1 MDTAEGPVNDL
12 VALGLARYEAR
23 VYLAL
28 VRRESYTAAEV
39 ARAADVPRQ
48 RVYDV
53 LDALVRRRLATAHP
67 GRVATFSAVDPE
79 LAVARLMALQREA
92 LERLDRVSAQLT
104 AALVPVWTD
113 GRTHTDRLDYI
124 EILRDPKSIA
134 EAFADIQNQARRE
147 LLSFC
152 KPPFVA
158 PMLNAPGMK
167 VVRRLRRSG
176 GSVRAIYT
184 HEALDD
190 DDVLESVQRFGTAGE
205 ESRFAA
211 ELPLKLVVA
220 DASLVLCDMPDP
232 VAGTGATTALYIEH
246 PALAACLRLAFETVW
261 AGAQTVP
268 SARPEEET
276 EEPGEAGDPE
286 EAEEAEEAGEPGR
299 RGSG

>member
-1 MDTAEGPVNDL
+1 METEEGPVGDL

-53 LDALVRRRLATAHP
+53 LDALVRRRLATTRP
-67 GRVATFSAVDPE
+67 GRVATFSAVAPE
-79 LAVARLMALQREA
+79 LAVARLMAHQRET
-92 LERLDRVSAQLT
+92 LERLDRVSSALT
-104 AALVPVWTD
+104 AALVPVWAD
-113 GRTHTDRLDYI
+113 GRTQTVPMDYV

-134 EAFADIQNQARRE
+134 EAFADIQAQAQRE
-147 LLSFC
+147 LLTFC

-158 PMLNAPGMK
+158 SPLNTVGMK

-176 GSVRAIYT
+176 GTVRAIYT
-184 HEALDD
+184 SEALDD
-190 DDVLESVQRFGTAGE
+190 GEVLENVRRFGAAGE

-232 VAGTGATTALYIEH
+232 VAGTDATTALYIEH
-246 PALAACLRLAFETVW
+246 PALAACLRLAFLTVW
-261 AGAQTVP
+261 D
-268 SARPEEET
+268 SARTAPDAR
-276 EEPGEAGDPE
+276 P
-286 EAEEAEEAGEPGR
+286 
-299 RGSG
+299 

>member
-1 MDTAEGPVNDL
+1 MDTEEGSVNDL

-39 ARAADVPRQ
+39 AREADVPRQ

-53 LDALVRRRLATAHP
+53 LDTLVRRRLATAHP
-67 GRVATFSAVDPE
+67 GRVTTFSAFAPE
-79 LAVARLMALQREA
+79 LAVARLMAIQRES
-92 LERLDRVSAQLT
+92 LERLDRVSSALT
-104 AALVPVWTD
+104 AALVPVWAD
-113 GRTHTDRLDYI
+113 GRNHTVPLDYI

-134 EAFADIQNQARRE
+134 EAFADIQSQARRE

-158 PMLNAPGMK
+158 PALNTPGIK
-167 VVRRLRRSG
+167 VVRRLRRAG

-184 HEALDD
+184 DEALHDAE
-190 DDVLESVQRFGTAGE
+190 VLENVRRFGAAGE

-211 ELPLKLVVA
+211 GLPLKLVVA

-246 PALAACLRLAFETVW
+246 PALAACLRLAFLTVW
-261 AGAQTVP
+261 DTARTVP
-268 SARPEEET
+268 DARP
-276 EEPGEAGDPE
+276 
-286 EAEEAEEAGEPGR
+286 
-299 RGSG
+299 

>member
-1 MDTAEGPVNDL
+1 MDTEEGPVNDL

-28 VRRESYTAAEV
+28 VRRESYTAAEA
-39 ARAADVPRQ
+39 AREADIPRQ

-53 LDALVRRRLATAHP
+53 LDTLVRRRLATAHP
-67 GRVATFSAVDPE
+67 GRVATFSAVAPE
-79 LAVARLMALQREA
+79 LAVARLMTLQRES
-92 LERLDRVSAQLT
+92 LDRLDRVSSALT
-104 AALVPVWTD
+104 AALAPVWAD
-113 GRTHTDRLDYI
+113 GRTRTDPLDYI

-134 EAFADIQNQARRE
+134 EAFADIQGQATRE
-147 LLSFC
+147 LLTLC

-158 PMLNAPGMK
+158 PALNPPGLK

-184 HEALDD
+184 HDALDD
-190 DDVLESVQRFGTAGE
+190 AEVREHVTRFGAAGE
-205 ESRFAA
+205 ESRFTT

-246 PALAACLRLAFETVW
+246 PALAACLRLAFLTVW
-261 AGAQTVP
+261 DGAQAVP
-268 SARPEEET
+268 RTRPGGR
-276 EEPGEAGDPE
+276 PVSGAA
-286 EAEEAEEAGEPGR
+286 AE
-299 RGSG
+299 

>member
-1 MDTAEGPVNDL
+1 METEEGPVNDL

-39 ARAADVPRQ
+39 AREADVPRQ

-53 LDALVRRRLATAHP
+53 LDTLVRRRLATAHP
-67 GRVATFSAVDPE
+67 GRVATFSAVAPE
-79 LAVARLMALQREA
+79 LAVARLMAHQRET
-92 LERLDRVSAQLT
+92 LERLDQVSAALT

-113 GRTHTDRLDYI
+113 GRTQTVPIDYV

-134 EAFADIQNQARRE
+134 EAFADIQAQARHE

-158 PMLNAPGMK
+158 PAANTAGIK

-176 GSVRAIYT
+176 GSVRAVYT
-184 HEALDD
+184 HDSLDD
-190 DDVLESVQRFGTAGE
+190 IEVLENVRRFGAAGE
-205 ESRFAA
+205 EHRFTAD
-211 ELPLKLVVA
+211 LPLKLVVA

-246 PALAACLRLAFETVW
+246 PALAACLRLAFLTVW
-261 AGAQTVP
+261 EKAETMR
-268 SARPEEET
+268 SATPV
-276 EEPGEAGDPE
+276 
-286 EAEEAEEAGEPGR
+286 
-299 RGSG
+299 

>member
-53 LDALVRRRLATAHP
+53 LDALVRRRLVTAHP

-92 LERLDRVSAQLT
+92 LERLDRVSAVLT
-104 AALVPVWTD
+104 AALVPVWSD
-113 GRTHTDRLDYI
+113 GRSQTDRLDYI

-134 EAFADIQNQARRE
+134 EAFTDIQHQARHE

-158 PMLNAPGMK
+158 PMLNPPGMK

-190 DDVLESVQRFGTAGE
+190 AEVLESVRRFGAAGE
-205 ESRFAA
+205 ESRFTAD
-211 ELPLKLVVA
+211 LPLKLVVA
-220 DASLVLCDMPDP
+220 DANLVLCDMPDP

-246 PALAACLRLAFETVW
+246 PALAACLRLAFQTVW
-261 AGAQTVP
+261 DGAQTVP
-268 SARPEEET
+268 GARPAPDDT
-276 EEPGEAGDPE
+276 DPVE
-286 EAEEAEEAGEPGR
+286 V
-299 RGSG
+299 

>member
-1 MDTAEGPVNDL
+1 MDTEDGPVNDL

-39 ARAADVPRQ
+39 AREADVPRQ

-53 LDALVRRRLATAHP
+53 LDTLVRRRLATARP
-67 GRVATFSAVDPE
+67 GRVATFSAVAPE

-92 LERLDRVSAQLT
+92 LERLDRVSSALT
-104 AALVPVWTD
+104 ATLVPVWND
-113 GRTHTDRLDYI
+113 GRTQTDRLDYI

-134 EAFADIQNQARRE
+134 EAFTDIQNQAKSE
-147 LLSFC
+147 LLTFC

-158 PMLNAPGMK
+158 PMVNTPGIK

-190 DDVLESVQRFGTAGE
+190 HAVLENVRRFGAAGE

-211 ELPLKLVVA
+211 ELPLKLVIA
-220 DASLVLCDMPDP
+220 DANLVLCDMPDP

-246 PALAACLRLAFETVW
+246 AALAACLRLAFLTVW
-261 AGAQTVP
+261 EHAETVP
-268 SARPEEET
+268 SARP
-276 EEPGEAGDPE
+276 
-286 EAEEAEEAGEPGR
+286 
-299 RGSG
+299 

>member
-1 MDTAEGPVNDL
+1 METEEGPVNDL

-28 VRRESYTAAEV
+28 IRRESYTAAEV
-39 ARAADVPRQ
+39 AREADVPRQ

-67 GRVATFSAVDPE
+67 GRVATFSAVAPE
-79 LAVARLMALQREA
+79 LAVARLMTLQRET
-92 LERLDRVSAQLT
+92 LERLDRVSSTLT
-104 AALVPVWTD
+104 AALVPVWSD
-113 GRTHTDRLDYI
+113 GRTHTVPLDYV
-124 EILRDPKSIA
+124 EILRDPKAIA
-134 EAFADIQNQARRE
+134 EAFLDIQAQARNE

-158 PMLNAPGMK
+158 PALNTPGIK
-167 VVRRLRRSG
+167 AVRRLRRAG
-176 GSVRAIYT
+176 GSVRAVYT

-190 DDVLESVQRFGTAGE
+190 DDVLENVRRSRAAGE

-220 DASLVLCDMPDP
+220 DATLVLCDMPDP

-246 PALAACLRLAFETVW
+246 PALAACLRLAFLTVW
-261 AGAQTVP
+261 DGAQAEPVG
-268 SARPEEET
+268 RP
-276 EEPGEAGDPE
+276 
-286 EAEEAEEAGEPGR
+286 
-299 RGSG
+299 

>member
-1 MDTAEGPVNDL
+1 MDTEDGPVSDL

-39 ARAADVPRQ
+39 AREADVPRQ

-67 GRVATFSAVDPE
+67 GRVATFSAVAPE
-79 LAVARLMALQREA
+79 LAIARLMALRREN
-92 LERLDRVSAQLT
+92 LERLDRVSSALT
-104 AALVPVWTD
+104 TALVPVWAD
-113 GRTHTDRLDYI
+113 GRTQTVPLDYVD
-124 EILRDPKSIA
+124 ILRDPKAIA
-134 EAFADIQNQARRE
+134 EAFSDIQAQARHE

-158 PMLNAPGMK
+158 PALNSTGIK

-190 DDVLESVQRFGTAGE
+190 GDVLENVRRFGAAGE
-205 ESRFAA
+205 ESRFTGA
-211 ELPLKLVVA
+211 LPLKLVVA

-246 PALAACLRLAFETVW
+246 PALAACLRLAFLTVW
-261 AGAQTVP
+261 DGAQTVP
-268 SARPEEET
+268 SARP
-276 EEPGEAGDPE
+276 
-286 EAEEAEEAGEPGR
+286 
-299 RGSG
+299 

>member
-1 MDTAEGPVNDL
+1 MDTEEGPVNDL

-39 ARAADVPRQ
+39 AREADVPRQ

-53 LDALVRRRLATAHP
+53 LDALVRRRLAIAHP
-67 GRVATFSAVDPE
+67 GRVATFSAIAPE
-79 LAVARLMALQREA
+79 LAVARLMALQRES
-92 LERLDRVSAQLT
+92 LERLDRVSSALT
-104 AALVPVWTD
+104 AALVPVWAD
-113 GRTHTDRLDYI
+113 GRTQTVPIDYV

-134 EAFADIQNQARRE
+134 EAFTDIQGQARHE

-158 PMLNAPGMK
+158 PAANTPGIK

-184 HEALDD
+184 HDALDD
-190 DDVLESVQRFGTAGE
+190 AEVLESVRRFGAAGE
-205 ESRFAA
+205 EHRFTAD
-211 ELPLKLVVA
+211 LPLKLVVA

-246 PALAACLRLAFETVW
+246 PALAACLRLAFLTVW
-261 AGAQTVP
+261 ESAETAQN
-268 SARPEEET
+268 ARP
-276 EEPGEAGDPE
+276 
-286 EAEEAEEAGEPGR
+286 
-299 RGSG
+299 

>member
-1 MDTAEGPVNDL
+1 METEEGPVNDL

-53 LDALVRRRLATAHP
+53 LDGLVRRRLATAHP
-67 GRVATFSAVDPE
+67 GRVATFSAVAPE

-92 LERLDRVSAQLT
+92 LERMDRVSSALT
-104 AALVPVWTD
+104 AALVPVWAD
-113 GRTHTDRLDYI
+113 GRTQTVPLDYV

-134 EAFADIQNQARRE
+134 EAFADIQVQARHE

-158 PMLNAPGMK
+158 PALNTPGIK
-167 VVRRLRRSG
+167 AVRRLRRSG

-184 HEALDD
+184 HDALNDPE
-190 DDVLESVQRFGTAGE
+190 VLENVRRFGAAGE
-205 ESRFAA
+205 ESRFT
-211 ELPLKLVVA
+211 ELLPLKLVVA

-246 PALAACLRLAFETVW
+246 PALAACLRLAFLTVWENAETVP
-261 AGAQTVP
+261 G
-268 SARPEEET
+268 ARP
-276 EEPGEAGDPE
+276 P
-286 EAEEAEEAGEPGR
+286 AE
-299 RGSG
+299 

>member
-1 MDTAEGPVNDL
+1 MDTEEGPVNDL

-39 ARAADVPRQ
+39 AREADVPRQ

-67 GRVATFSAVDPE
+67 GRVATFSAVAPE

-92 LERLDRVSAQLT
+92 LERLDRVSSALT
-104 AALVPVWTD
+104 TALVPVWAD
-113 GRTHTDRLDYI
+113 GRSHTVPLDYV

-134 EAFADIQNQARRE
+134 EAFTDIQNQARHE
-147 LLSFC
+147 LLSFS

-158 PMLNAPGMK
+158 PALNTPGIK
-167 VVRRLRRSG
+167 AVRRLRRAG

-184 HEALDD
+184 HEALSDPET
-190 DDVLESVQRFGTAGE
+190 LENVRRSTAAGE
-205 ESRFAA
+205 ECRFAA
-211 ELPLKLVVA
+211 HLPLKLVVA

-232 VAGTGATTALYIEH
+232 VAGTGSTTALYIEH
-246 PALAACLRLAFETVW
+246 PALAACLRMAFLTVW
-261 AGAQTVP
+261 ESAQTAP
-268 SARPEEET
+268 D
-276 EEPGEAGDPE
+276 EPDE
-286 EAEEAEEAGEPGR
+286 
-299 RGSG
+299 

>member
-104 AALVPVWTD
+104 SALMPVWAD

-134 EAFADIQNQARRE
+134 EAFTDIQNQARRE

-158 PMLNAPGMK
+158 PMLNAPGIK

-190 DDVLESVQRFGTAGE
+190 DKVLENVQRFGAAGE
-205 ESRFAA
+205 ESRFAV

-220 DASLVLCDMPDP
+220 DANLVLCDMPDP
-232 VAGTGATTALYIEH
+232 VAGTGDTTALYIEH

-268 SARPEEET
+268 SARPH
-276 EEPGEAGDPE
+276 EEPGEPE
-286 EAEEAEEAGEPGR
+286 DTGEPG
-299 RGSG
+299 GAGGVAGTGEWGTDS